1 MAPRSKTKK
10 QKDFEKVRLKVG
22 KTVTK
27 SSNVTNTAFQSKSI
41 RVKSQLLSSQTD
53 DQEYL
58 RLLSL
63 LKHHSPSSRH
73 EVLVQIERDIEK
85 NDFHNNFPFDQLISK
100 LKSLI
105 LDQSKIIRERCM
117 IIFKKLA
124 NAKTELLVLHQS
136 SIVLFVLSG
145 MSHISQSIRNDSV
158 RFLDILIDS
167 HRPFLTNAVVQ
178 DHWGKIL
185 RSLIQLIGWRSG
197 EQEHLTLQSTSFR
210 VTTNTATLTCI
221 KSATTK
227 RHQRLFQLKLLSK
240 FLELGAL
247 RASRHENN
255 PDHIFFS
262 QESQIHSTTSAYMI
276 PSGTDPY
283 GNLKL
288 LRFFNQPTCLEV
300 RMSKCKEDRQKH
312 CAQKTTNINLEDYS
326 SHDLINRRKLLMEI
340 YYEGILEGLTEI
352 LNDDDSDSELRLSAS
367 SLERVLKEIALLHN
381 EDVYN

>member
-1 MAPRSKTKK
+1 MASRSKTKK

-73 EVLVQIERDIEK
+73 EVLVQIERYIEK

-117 IIFKKLA
+117 IIFHKLA
-124 NAKTELLVLHQS
+124 DAKTELLVLHQS

-145 MSHISQSIRNDSV
+145 MSHISQSIRDDSV
-158 RFLDILIDS
+158 RFLDILIGS
-167 HRPFLTNAVVQ
+167 HRPILTNAVMR

-197 EQEHLTLQSTSFR
+197 EQEHSTLQSTSFR
-210 VTTNTATLTCI
+210 VTTNTATLTSI
-221 KSATTK
+221 KSATAR
-227 RHQRLFQLKLLSK
+227 RHQRLFQLKLLRR

-247 RASRHENN
+247 KASRHENKS
-255 PDHIFFS
+255 DHIFP

-288 LRFFNQPTCLEV
+288 LRFFNPRTCLEV
-300 RMSKCKEDRQKH
+300 RMLKCKETRLKD
-312 CAQKTTNINLEDYS
+312 CAQKTTNVNLEDYS

-340 YYEGILEGLTEI
+340 YYEGILEGITEI
-352 LNDDDSDSELRLSAS
+352 LNDDDSDSELKLSAS

-381 EDVYN
+381 EDMYN